1 MEGEVS
7 WSCYQLMIEL
17 WVETPTTGGRAGCWK
32 KVCGGEEGVCSGHSL
47 CQGGWLVVVSAA
59 LGSVEIVVVEDTTKE
74 EVKWLR
80 SRKRE

>member
-1 MEGEVS
+1 
-7 WSCYQLMIEL
+7 
-17 WVETPTTGGRAGCWK
+17 
-32 KVCGGEEGVCSGHSL
+32 
-47 CQGGWLVVVSAA
+47 VVVSAA